1 MLKLIVFSIVLTT
14 VFKAFEACDNGWTQF
29 EQSCYYSSAII
40 GNVFQVRHRH
50 KHWFGAQAECE
61 GKGAKLAEVNTE
73 SELQFVRQL
82 AQKRHK
88 SVWIGGTDGDK
99 EGQWMWASGTP
110 VSVKDFKPVTD
121 PRMKQFDRP
130 EQQDC
135 LAIVGGHWKDLNCL
149 KTMDYI
155 CEKKNTQNKVTV
167 SKEKKSRDIDET
179 RRN

>member
-1 MLKLIVFSIVLTT
+1 MLKLIVYSFVLTT
-14 VFKAFEACDNGWTQF
+14 IFKAFEVSACDHGWTQF

-61 GKGAKLAEVNTE
+61 GKGAKLAELNTE

-99 EGQWMWASGTP
+99 EGTVDVGIWYTNISQRLQTCNRSTYETIRSSRTTRLSCYCWWALERS
-110 VSVKDFKPVTD
+110 
-121 PRMKQFDRP
+121 
-130 EQQDC
+130 
-135 LAIVGGHWKDLNCL
+135 
-149 KTMDYI
+149 
-155 CEKKNTQNKVTV
+155 
-167 SKEKKSRDIDET
+167 
-179 RRN
+179 